1 MCTLMEKDVLIDIL
15 AEAIAFV
22 GYREQEGEMSPE
34 SIRLMKIR
42 HFIYS
47 SAPEKIDFD
56 EIKKEI
62 NELKK
67 PFLNK
72 PKVLLKEYFENQKK
86 TQEQI

>member
-22 GYREQEGEMSPE
+22 AYREQEGEDTTE
-34 SIRLMKIR
+34 SIRLMEIR
-42 HFIYS
+42 DFIYS
-47 SAPEKIDFD
+47 SSPEKIDFD
-56 EIKKEI
+56 KIQKEI

-72 PKVLLKEYFENQKK
+72 PIVLLKEYFEKQKE
-86 TQEQI
+86 TQGQI